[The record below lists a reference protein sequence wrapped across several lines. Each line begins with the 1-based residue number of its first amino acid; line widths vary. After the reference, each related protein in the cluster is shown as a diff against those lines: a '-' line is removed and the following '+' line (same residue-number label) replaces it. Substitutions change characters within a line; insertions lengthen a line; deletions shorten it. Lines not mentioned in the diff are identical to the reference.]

1 MEQRTHR
8 LASERLVGKPVRIE
22 KNHAEVLLKTTEEMA
37 VDDYGLVHGG
47 FTFGLADYAAMLAV
61 NEPTVV
67 LGKAEVRFLRPVKA
81 GDELLARAEVT
92 EDLGR
97 KKVVKAEVFRDE
109 EKVFEGT
116 FTATCLRGTSSDD
129 QNFLSPNIVFRYR
142 CSI

>member
-8 LASERLVGKPVRIE
+8 LTNERLVGRPVRIE
-22 KNHAEVLLKTTEEMA
+22 PGKAEVELLTTEEMA
-37 VDDYGLVHGG
+37 VDEYGLVHGG

-67 LGKAEVRFLRPVKA
+67 LGKAEVRFLKPVKVGERLIA
-81 GDELLARAEVT
+81 QAEIK

-97 KKVVKAEVFRDE
+97 KKMVDVNVFNERK

-116 FTATCLRGTSSDD
+116 FHCYVLERHV
-129 QNFLSPNIVFRYR
+129 LE
-142 CSI
+142 

>member
-8 LASERLVGKPVRIE
+8 LASERLIGRPLRIE
-22 KNHAEVLLKTTEEMA
+22 PGYAEVELLTTEEMA

-67 LGKAEVRFLRPVKA
+67 LGKAEVKFIKPVKV
-81 GDELLARAEVT
+81 GEKLIARAEIK

-97 KKVVKAEVFRDE
+97 ERVVEAEVFNERN

-116 FTATCLRGTSSDD
+116 FHCYVLEKHVLG
-129 QNFLSPNIVFRYR
+129 
-142 CSI
+142 

>member
-8 LASERLVGKPVRIE
+8 LANERLVGRPLKIE
-22 KNHAEVLLKTTEEMA
+22 PGRAEVELLTTEEMA
-37 VDDYGLVHGG
+37 VDEYGLVHGG

-67 LGKAEVRFLRPVKA
+67 LGKAEVRFLKPVKV
-81 GDELLARAEVT
+81 GDILIAKAEVV

-97 KKVVKAEVFRDE
+97 KKIVKADVFRGS

-116 FTATCLRGTSSDD
+116 FHCYVLERHV
-129 QNFLSPNIVFRYR
+129 LE
-142 CSI
+142 